1 MRTES
6 SRNPSLFTIHFSPF
20 TLIHHSIPCIEFMK
34 GCMVVGKFVVEGGR
48 TLQGEVRVQGSKN
61 STLPILA
68 ASLLC
73 RGESVLYNCPQLT
86 DVEASL
92 TILRYIGCTARREG
106 DVVIV
111 DTGCVERNDI
121 PSALMHRMRSSI
133 IFLGAMI
140 ARFDRVKMS
149 FPGGCE
155 LGPRPIDL
163 HLNALREMGVE
174 ISEEHGELDCCIT
187 DRLHGANIALTIP
200 SVGATENIMIAAAT
214 AEGTTIISNAAREPE
229 ITDLA
234 DYLTACGAKIS
245 GAGESTVII
254 DGVARLHPASHAIIP
269 DRIVAATLMSAAAV
283 TGSDIRFKSIIPS
296 HLGSILPVFRECG
309 CDIQCVGDGMSF
321 HSPYRLRSPKL
332 IRTMPYPGFPT
343 DAQAPLMSVAA
354 VADGL
359 TVFVENMFESRYGHV
374 SELCRLGADIRVEGR
389 VAVVDG
395 VRRLLSARVRA
406 RDLRGAASLVVA
418 ALSARG
424 VSEIEGIEYLERGY
438 EDFELVLSAL
448 GAEIKK
454 L

>member
-1 MRTES
+1 MY
-6 SRNPSLFTIHFSPF
+6 
-20 TLIHHSIPCIEFMK
+20 
-34 GCMVVGKFVVEGGR
+34 VVEGGR
-48 TLQGEVRVQGSKN
+48 TLSGEVRVQGSKN

-73 RGESVLYNCPQLT
+73 RGESVLYNCPRLS

-92 TILRYIGCTARREG
+92 TILRYIGCNARREG
-106 DVVIV
+106 DTVIV
-111 DTGCVERNDI
+111 DTGSVTRYDI
-121 PSALMHRMRSSI
+121 PAALMHRMRSSI

-140 ARFDRVKMS
+140 ARFDRVRMS

-174 ISEEHGELDCCIT
+174 ICEDHGELDCSIR
-187 DRLHGANIALTIP
+187 DRLHGAKIALTIP

-214 AEGTTIISNAAREPE
+214 AKGTTIISNAAREPE

-234 DYLTACGAKIS
+234 DYLIACGAHIA
-245 GAGESTVII
+245 GAGESTIII
-254 DGVARLHPASHAIIP
+254 DGVERLHPAAHAIIP

-296 HLGSILPVFRECG
+296 HLESVIPVFRECG
-309 CDIQCVGDGMSF
+309 CEFDISGDGMSI
-321 HSPYRLRSPKL
+321 HTPYRLKSPKL

-343 DAQAPLMSVAA
+343 DAQAPMMSVAS
-354 VADGL
+354 VGDGM
-359 TVFVENMFESRYGHV
+359 TVFVENMFESRYSHV

-395 VRRLLSARVRA
+395 VKRLLSAHVHA
-406 RDLRGAASLVVA
+406 RDLRGAAALVVA
-418 ALSARG
+418 ALCARG
-424 VSEIEGIEYLERGY
+424 KSEVEGIEYLERGY
-438 EDFELVLSAL
+438 EDFELVLSSL
-448 GAEIKK
+448 GAEVKK
-454 L
+454 V

>member
-1 MRTES
+1 
-6 SRNPSLFTIHFSPF
+6 
-20 TLIHHSIPCIEFMK
+20 MK
-34 GCMVVGKFVVEGGR
+34 GCLVVSMYVVEGGKK
-48 TLQGEVRVQGSKN
+48 LSGEVRVQGSKN
-61 STLPILA
+61 SALPILA

-73 RGESVLYNCPQLT
+73 RGESVLYNCPRLT

-106 DVVIV
+106 DTLIV
-111 DTGCVERNDI
+111 DTGTVTRSEI
-121 PSALMHRMRSSI
+121 PSELMHRMRSSI

-140 ARFDRVKMS
+140 ARFDRVRMS

-163 HLNALREMGVE
+163 HLNALREMGAE
-174 ISEEHGELDCCIT
+174 ISEEHGELDCCIKE
-187 DRLHGANIALTIP
+187 RLHGANIALSVP

-214 AEGTTIISNAAREPE
+214 ADGTTIISNAAREPE
-229 ITDLA
+229 IIDLA
-234 DYLTACGAKIS
+234 DYLNACGAQIS

-254 DGVARLHPASHAIIP
+254 DGTDDLHPCAHAIIP

-283 TGSDIRFKSIIPS
+283 TGSELRFTGIIPS
-296 HLGSILPVFRECG
+296 HLGAVIPVFRACG
-309 CDIQCVGDGMSF
+309 CELTCKGGGMHF
-321 HSPYRLRSPKL
+321 RAPYRLQSPRL

-343 DAQAPLMSVAA
+343 DLQAPLMSVAS

-359 TVFVENMFESRYGHV
+359 TVFVENMFLSRYSHV

-406 RDLRGAASLVVA
+406 RDLRGAAALLVA
-418 ALSARG
+418 ALSAHGCSEVEG
-424 VSEIEGIEYLERGY
+424 VEFLERGY
-438 EDFELVLSAL
+438 EDFELVLSSL

-454 L
+454 V

>member
-1 MRTES
+1 
-6 SRNPSLFTIHFSPF
+6 
-20 TLIHHSIPCIEFMK
+20 
-34 GCMVVGKFVVEGGR
+34 MVVAKYVVEGGR
-48 TLQGEVRVQGSKN
+48 KLHGEVRVQGSKN

-73 RGESVLYNCPQLT
+73 RGESVLYNCPRLS
-86 DVEASL
+86 DVDASL
-92 TILRYIGCTARREG
+92 AILRYIGCSARREG

-111 DTGCVERNDI
+111 DTGSVERSDI
-121 PSALMHRMRSSI
+121 PAALMHRMRSSI

-140 ARFDRVKMS
+140 ARFDRVTMS

-163 HLNALREMGVE
+163 HLNALREMGVS
-174 ISEEHGELDCCIT
+174 ISEEHGELDCTIS
-187 DRLHGANIALTIP
+187 DRLHGAKIALTIP

-234 DYLTACGAKIS
+234 DYLIACGAKIA

-254 DGVARLHPASHAIIP
+254 DGVKQLHPASHAIIP

-296 HLGSILPVFRECG
+296 HLDSVIPVFRECG
-309 CDIQCVGDGMSF
+309 CDIQCAGDGMAF

-359 TVFVENMFESRYGHV
+359 TVFVENMFESRYSHV